1 MAGHILDRTG
11 ARGGKRQ
18 LSRLLSLLLLGLLVT
33 AAGCTDEVAPGEV
46 EMIWGRLGSN
56 DGQFQKPR
64 AFVVTA
70 DDNVYVVDMTA
81 RIQAFTSQGEFLH
94 SWRMPKYDTGRPTG
108 INVDHD
114 GNIMLADTHNF
125 RVMIY
130 TPEGEFIKQIGGEEG
145 LEFGQFSLVT
155 DCVQDSQGNY
165 FISEYGVRDRIHKV
179 SPDGETVLAEY
190 GEHGEEPGNF
200 RRPQS
205 IIMDENDHLWVADA
219 VNHRIQVFDTTDE
232 ETGFKLI
239 KIIGQAGSGPGDLK
253 YPYGI
258 DFDNDGNLLV
268 AEYGNHRVQKLTRDG
283 ESLATWGTHGREPG
297 QTHNPWGVRC
307 DSQGRIHVLD
317 TYNHR
322 VQVIR
327 L

>member
-1 MAGHILDRTG
+1 MVSLARYRLILFC
-11 ARGGKRQ
+11 
-18 LSRLLSLLLLGLLVT
+18 GLFI
-33 AAGCTDEVAPGEV
+33 ASAGCTDVTPPGEAELV
-46 EMIWGRLGSN
+46 WGRLGSR

-64 AFVVTA
+64 AMAVTA
-70 DDNVYVVDMTA
+70 DDRVFVVDMTA
-81 RIQAFTSQGEFLH
+81 RIQAFSPEGEYLH
-94 SWRMPKYDTGRPTG
+94 SWRMPKFDTGKPTG
-108 INVDHD
+108 INVDRD
-114 GNIMLADTHNF
+114 GNILVADTHNF
-125 RVMIY
+125 RIMIY
-130 TPEGEFIKQIGGEEG
+130 TPEGEFVKQIGGEEG

-165 FISEYGVRDRIHKV
+165 FISEYGMRDRIHKV

-205 IIMDENDHLWVADA
+205 LLMDENDHLWVADA

-239 KIIGQAGSGPGDLK
+239 KTIGEEGNEPGQLK

-258 DFDNDGNLLV
+258 DFDPEGNLLV
-268 AEYGNHRVQKLTRDG
+268 AEFGNHRVQKLSRDG
-283 ESLATWGTHGREPG
+283 ESLGTWGTNGREVG

-307 DSQGRIHVLD
+307 DSEGRIHVLD